1 MATRTPQDTEMYRIS
16 DMLNRAEDLLSE
28 ALKQAR
34 NNKWKGATGEKILEK
49 KLKLAQEFVN
59 KFYK

>member
-1 MATRTPQDTEMYRIS
+1 MATRTPQDAEMYRIS
-16 DMLNRAEDLLSE
+16 EMLNKAEDMLSA
-28 ALKQAR
+28 AIKQAR
-34 NNKWKGATGEKILEK
+34 SNKWKGATGEKILER